1 MSATRFMTTVSSPKK
16 SKFKKLLFSVVINI
30 GKTVKNKTHIFG
42 FIKLTL
48 NPAINAFSF
57 KLS

>member
-1 MSATRFMTTVSSPKK
+1 MTTVSSPKK